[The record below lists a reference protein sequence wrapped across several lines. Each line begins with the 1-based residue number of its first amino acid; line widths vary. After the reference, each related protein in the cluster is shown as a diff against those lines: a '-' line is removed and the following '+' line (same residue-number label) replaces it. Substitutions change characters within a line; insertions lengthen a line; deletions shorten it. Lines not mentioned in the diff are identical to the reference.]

1 VELAGFVRTKLTVR
15 FCWSMISNEL
25 VLKVGSVLAVRL
37 AQTAQ
42 AANRA
47 VIRLAVM
54 IMARRL

>member
-1 VELAGFVRTKLTVR
+1 
-15 FCWSMISNEL
+15 MISNEL
-25 VLKVGSVLAVRL
+25 VLKVGSFLAVRL